1 MPSLCVGW
9 TCRTY
14 GFSQD
19 LRTDKDFP
27 RFFKFMRRISY
38 ILSILTLLL
47 AFSHNASATNQA
59 RDIIIIDKVE
69 HRLNKVLLYQ
79 LDSVI
84 YDALEKKLEFDK
96 FVSSVCWRGHISTFE
111 VRGKKLY
118 LNSIRTYKEH
128 TDFNGLLDQYKDR
141 KGRVF
146 ASWVSDTLICGTG
159 ECLHVEP
166 DGLFPVYEQETEL
179 VVEAGVVVSSRTYTN
194 RIRNTPGTVHF
205 ENIRYQMP
213 KEFRYDKFPE
223 VKGRVTVQFNA
234 SEFNDEGKITDW
246 DITILRCPESLP
258 ENRKKEIIDE
268 VARVLCLYDFQ
279 TFMRDGTWYWRTTR
293 NAQLTWPL
301 IFK

>member
-38 ILSILTLLL
+38 ILSILALLL
-47 AFSHNASATNQA
+47 AFSYNASATRQA
-59 RDIIIIDKVE
+59 RDIIIINKVE

-79 LDSVI
+79 LDSII
-84 YDALEKKLEFDK
+84 YDALGKKLEFDK
-96 FVSSVCWRGHISTFE
+96 SSHSANWRGHISTFE
-111 VRGKKLY
+111 VKDNKLF
-118 LNSIRTYKEH
+118 LNSIETSKVH
-128 TDFNGLLDQYKDR
+128 TGFNGLLDKYMDR

-194 RIRNTPGTVHF
+194 RIRNTPGSVHF

-223 VKGRVTVQFNA
+223 VKGRVTIRFNA

-258 ENRKKEIIDE
+258 ENRKKEVIEE
-268 VARVLCLYDFQ
+268 VTRVLCLYDFQ

-293 NAQLTWPL
+293 NAQLNWPL

>member
-47 AFSHNASATNQA
+47 AFSHNVSATRQA

-84 YDALEKKLEFDK
+84 YDALGKKLEFDK
-96 FVSSVCWRGHISTFE
+96 SSHSANWRGHISTFE
-111 VRGKKLY
+111 VKDNKLF
-118 LNSIRTYKEH
+118 LNSIETSKVH
-128 TDFNGLLDQYKDR
+128 TGFNGLLDKYMDR

-146 ASWVSDTLICGTG
+146 ASWISDTLICRTG

-213 KEFRYDKFPE
+213 KEFRYDKFSE

-246 DITILRCPESLP
+246 DITILRCPESLS
-258 ENRKKEIIDE
+258 EDQKEEIIAE
-268 VARVLCLYDFQ
+268 VKRVLCLYDFQ

-293 NAQLTWPL
+293 NSQLNWPL

>member
-38 ILSILTLLL
+38 ILSLLALLL
-47 AFSHNASATNQA
+47 AFSHNVSATRQA

-69 HRLNKVLLYQ
+69 HRLNKALLYQ
-79 LDSVI
+79 LDSVT
-84 YDALEKKLEFDK
+84 YDALGKKLEFEK
-96 FVSSVCWRGHISTFE
+96 SSHSANWRGHIATFE
-111 VRGKKLY
+111 VKDKKLF
-118 LNSIRTYKEH
+118 LNSIKTSKVH
-128 TDFNGLLDQYKDR
+128 TDFKGLLDKYLDR
-141 KGRVF
+141 KGRVI
-146 ASWVSDTLICGTG
+146 ASWVSDTLMFGTG

-268 VARVLCLYDFQ
+268 VTRVLCLYDFQ

-293 NAQLTWPL
+293 NSQLNWPL

>member
-79 LDSVI
+79 LDSVT
-84 YDALEKKLEFDK
+84 YDALGKKLEFDK
-96 FVSSVCWRGHISTFE
+96 SSHSANWRGCISTFE
-111 VRGKKLY
+111 VKDNKLF
-118 LNSIRTYKEH
+118 LNSIETSKVH
-128 TDFNGLLDQYKDR
+128 IVFNGLLDKYMDR

-179 VVEAGVVVSSRTYTN
+179 VVEAGVVVSSRTYIN

-268 VARVLCLYDFQ
+268 VMRVLCLYDFQ
-279 TFMRDGTWYWRTTR
+279 TLMRDGTWYWRTTR
-293 NAQLTWPL
+293 NAQLNWPL

>member
-59 RDIIIIDKVE
+59 RDIIIINKVE

-84 YDALEKKLEFDK
+84 YDALGKKLEFDK
-96 FVSSVCWRGHISTFE
+96 SSHSANWRGQISTFE
-111 VRGKKLY
+111 VKGNKLY
-118 LNSIRTYKEH
+118 LNSIKTFKEH

-146 ASWVSDTLICGTG
+146 ASWVSDTLICRTG

-258 ENRKKEIIDE
+258 ENRKKEIIEE
-268 VARVLCLYDFQ
+268 VTRVLCLYDFQ
-279 TFMRDGTWYWRTTR
+279 TFMRDGKWYWRTTR
-293 NAQLTWPL
+293 NAQLNWPL

>member
-1 MPSLCVGW
+1 MGW

-59 RDIIIIDKVE
+59 RDIIIINKVE

-84 YDALEKKLEFDK
+84 YDALGKKLEFDK
-96 FVSSVCWRGHISTFE
+96 SSHSANWRGHISTFE
-111 VRGKKLY
+111 VKDNKLF
-118 LNSIRTYKEH
+118 LNSIETSKVH
-128 TDFNGLLDQYKDR
+128 TGFNGLLDQYKDR

-146 ASWVSDTLICGTG
+146 ASWVSGTLICGSG

-268 VARVLCLYDFQ
+268 VTRVLCLYDFQ

-293 NAQLTWPL
+293 NAQLNWPL

>member
-59 RDIIIIDKVE
+59 RDIIIINKVE

-84 YDALEKKLEFDK
+84 YDALGKKLEFDK
-96 FVSSVCWRGHISTFE
+96 SSHSANWRGHIATFE
-111 VRGKKLY
+111 VKDKKLF
-118 LNSIRTYKEH
+118 LNSIKTSKVH
-128 TDFNGLLDQYKDR
+128 TDFKGLLDKYLDR
-141 KGRVF
+141 KGRVI
-146 ASWVSDTLICGTG
+146 ASWVSDTLMFWTG

-279 TFMRDGTWYWRTTR
+279 TLMRDGTWYWRTTR
-293 NAQLTWPL
+293 NAQLNWPL

>member
-1 MPSLCVGW
+1 
-9 TCRTY
+9 
-14 GFSQD
+14 
-19 LRTDKDFP
+19 
-27 RFFKFMRRISY
+27 MRRISY

-79 LDSVI
+79 LDSVT
-84 YDALEKKLEFDK
+84 YDALGKKLEFDK
-96 FVSSVCWRGHISTFE
+96 SSHSANWRGHISTFE
-111 VRGKKLY
+111 VKGNRLF
-118 LNSIRTYKEH
+118 LNSIETSKVN
-128 TDFNGLLDQYKDR
+128 TDFKGLLDEYLDR

-205 ENIRYQMP
+205 ENIRYQMA

-268 VARVLCLYDFQ
+268 VTRVLCLYDFQ
-279 TFMRDGTWYWRTTR
+279 TLMRDGTWYWRTTR
-293 NAQLTWPL
+293 NAQLNWPL

>member
-59 RDIIIIDKVE
+59 RDIIIINKVE
-69 HRLNKVLLYQ
+69 HRLNKVLLYK

-84 YDALEKKLEFDK
+84 YDALGKKLEFDK
-96 FVSSVCWRGHISTFE
+96 SSHSANWRGHISTFE
-111 VRGKKLY
+111 VKGNKLY
-118 LNSIRTYKEH
+118 LNSVKTFKEH

-146 ASWVSDTLICGTG
+146 ASWLSGTLICGTG

-179 VVEAGVVVSSRTYTN
+179 VVEAGIIVSSRTYTN

-258 ENRKKEIIDE
+258 ENRKKDIIDE

-293 NAQLTWPL
+293 NAQLNWPL

>member
-38 ILSILTLLL
+38 ILSILALLL

-59 RDIIIIDKVE
+59 RDIIIINKVE
-69 HRLNKVLLYQ
+69 NRLNKVLLYQ

-84 YDALEKKLEFDK
+84 YDALGKKLEFDK
-96 FVSSVCWRGHISTFE
+96 SSHSANWRGHISTFE
-111 VRGKKLY
+111 VKDNKLF
-118 LNSIRTYKEH
+118 LNSIETSKVH
-128 TDFNGLLDQYKDR
+128 TGFNGLLDKYMDR

-194 RIRNTPGTVHF
+194 RIRNTPGSVHF

-223 VKGRVTVQFNA
+223 VKGRVTIRFNA

-258 ENRKKEIIDE
+258 ENRKKEVIEE
-268 VARVLCLYDFQ
+268 VTRVLCLYDFQ

-293 NAQLTWPL
+293 NAQLNWPL
-301 IFK
+301 TFK

>member
-1 MPSLCVGW
+1 
-9 TCRTY
+9 
-14 GFSQD
+14 
-19 LRTDKDFP
+19 
-27 RFFKFMRRISY
+27 MRRISY
-38 ILSILTLLL
+38 ILSILALLL
-47 AFSHNASATNQA
+47 AFSYNASATRQA
-59 RDIIIIDKVE
+59 RDIIIINKVE

-79 LDSVI
+79 LDSII
-84 YDALEKKLEFDK
+84 YDALGKKLEFDK
-96 FVSSVCWRGHISTFE
+96 SSHSANWRGHISTFE
-111 VRGKKLY
+111 VKDNKLF
-118 LNSIRTYKEH
+118 LNSIETSKVH
-128 TDFNGLLDQYKDR
+128 TGFNGLLDKYMDR

-194 RIRNTPGTVHF
+194 RIRNTPGSVHF

-223 VKGRVTVQFNA
+223 VKGRVTIRFNA

-258 ENRKKEIIDE
+258 ENRKKEVIEE
-268 VARVLCLYDFQ
+268 VTRVLCLYDFQ

-293 NAQLTWPL
+293 NAQLNWPL

>member
-84 YDALEKKLEFDK
+84 YDALGKKLEFDK
-96 FVSSVCWRGHISTFE
+96 SSHSANWRGQISTFE
-111 VRGKKLY
+111 VKGNKLY
-118 LNSIRTYKEH
+118 LNSIKTFKEH

-194 RIRNTPGTVHF
+194 RIRNTSGTVHF

-268 VARVLCLYDFQ
+268 VTRVLCLYDFQ

-293 NAQLTWPL
+293 NAQLNWPL

>member
-1 MPSLCVGW
+1 M
-9 TCRTY
+9 
-14 GFSQD
+14 
-19 LRTDKDFP
+19 K
-27 RFFKFMRRISY
+27 RIAN
-38 ILSILTLLL
+38 ILSVLALLV
-47 AFSHNASATNQA
+47 AFSHNVNATRQVQ
-59 RDIIIIDKVE
+59 DIIIIDKVE
-69 HRLNKVLLYQ
+69 HGLNKVLLYQ
-79 LDSVI
+79 LDSVT
-84 YDALEKKLEFDK
+84 YDALGKKLEFDK
-96 FVSSVCWRGHISTFE
+96 SSFSFNWRGHVSTFE
-111 VRGKKLY
+111 VKGKKLY
-118 LNSIRTYKEH
+118 LNSIATSKVH
-128 TDFNGLLDQYKDR
+128 TDFNGLLDQYKDS

-146 ASWVSDTLICGTG
+146 ASWISDTLICGTG
-159 ECLHVEP
+159 DLLQIES
-166 DGLFPVYEQETEL
+166 DGLFAVYEQETEL

-213 KEFRYDKFPE
+213 KEFRYDKFSE

-268 VARVLCLYDFQ
+268 VTRVLCLYDFQ

-293 NAQLTWPL
+293 NAQLNWPL

>member
-1 MPSLCVGW
+1 MPSFCVGW

-59 RDIIIIDKVE
+59 RDIIIINKVE

-84 YDALEKKLEFDK
+84 YDALGKKLEFDK
-96 FVSSVCWRGHISTFE
+96 SSHSANWRGHISTFE
-111 VRGKKLY
+111 VKDNKLF
-118 LNSIRTYKEH
+118 LNSLETSKVH
-128 TDFNGLLDQYKDR
+128 TGFNGLLDKYMDR

-179 VVEAGVVVSSRTYTN
+179 VVEAGIIVSSRTYTN
-194 RIRNTPGTVHF
+194 RIRNTPGSVHF

-258 ENRKKEIIDE
+258 ENRKKEIIEE
-268 VARVLCLYDFQ
+268 VTRVLCLYDFQ

-293 NAQLTWPL
+293 NAQLNWPL